1 MYIIRKIRGKDLYS
15 VKNIKTGEF
24 HSKGSSKEDAKRQVR
39 LLNAIDHGFVPTK
52 MKGGAKM
59 NPIVSQMVNYLKTL
73 YPVKTLHSIGLEIL
87 KLTNHKI
94 SGGSR
99 STKITNTAKYII
111 GAIGT
116 TLAITVAMIL
126 LSSEKEE
133 ENKPMQPY
141 VRPSNSLYD
150 VLNKPYDTYDNLK
163 GGAMNSTVK
172 RMVDYLK
179 MLYPSK
185 TLHSVA
191 NEILKLTNHKIGGMR
206 GGKTTSAYSIAKYVI
221 ATIGVALAIAVAVF
235 LLSQDKNK
243 DVETIPSPI
252 KVSNEIFNTP
262 VNEQV
267 IGVNIPERKRIVS
280 VFDDPNSEAYKERER
295 YRQIAKEPIIIP
307 DLKPL
312 PKSQPKPTPA
322 PKPIPKGQTAS
333 NKSEVQRTRER
344 LAEIEKKNA
353 KIKADMDRQ
362 QLMNH
367 LYND

>member
-1 MYIIRKIRGKDLYS
+1 MPLKIRKIRNKDLYK
-15 VKNIKTGEF
+15 VINTETKEV

-52 MKGGAKM
+52 MKGGASM
-59 NPIVSQMVNYLKTL
+59 NPIVSQMINYLKTL
-73 YPVKTLHSIGLEIL
+73 YPVKTLHLIGLEIL

-111 GAIGT
+111 GVIGT

-126 LSSEKEE
+126 LSYEKEE
-133 ENKPMQPY
+133 ENKPIQPIQPY

-150 VLNKPYDTYDNLK
+150 VFNKPYDNLK

-179 MLYPSK
+179 MLYPAK

-191 NEILKLTNHKIGGMR
+191 NEILKLAGHKAGGMR
-206 GGKTTSAYSIAKYVI
+206 GGKSTSAYSIAKYVI

-243 DVETIPSPI
+243 YVETLPSPI
-252 KVSNEIFNTP
+252 KASNEIFNTP
-262 VNEQV
+262 ANEPV
-267 IGVNIPERKRIVS
+267 VERKRIVS

-307 DLKPL
+307 PSPAPRL
-312 PKSQPKPTPA
+312 PAPKPAPA
-322 PKPIPKGQTAS
+322 PKPIPKGQSAS

-344 LAEIEKKNA
+344 LAEIAKRDAKN
-353 KIKADMDRQ
+353 KADMDRQ
-362 QLMNH
+362 KLMNH